1 MRRRKF
7 GRYQKRSEERLVRF
21 GIALPESQFIQLS
34 EVAKK
39 TGDSRN
45 AIVSGAI
52 RGLLESEKEV
62 LPA

>member
-1 MRRRKF
+1 MLERKR
-7 GRYQKRSEERLVRF
+7 GKYQKRSGERLITF
-21 GIALPESQFIQLS
+21 GIALPESQFLLLS
-34 EVAKK
+34 EVARK

-62 LPA
+62 LTA